1 VSQLSRNTTKNRGVS
16 GNFLRI
22 LITQRKMIFNPIK
35 NGILFNSIELELKCM
50 QKKAARKLPFDIST

>member
-35 NGILFNSIELELKCM
+35 NGILFNSTELELKRM
-50 QKKAARKLPFDIST
+50 QKKSSS